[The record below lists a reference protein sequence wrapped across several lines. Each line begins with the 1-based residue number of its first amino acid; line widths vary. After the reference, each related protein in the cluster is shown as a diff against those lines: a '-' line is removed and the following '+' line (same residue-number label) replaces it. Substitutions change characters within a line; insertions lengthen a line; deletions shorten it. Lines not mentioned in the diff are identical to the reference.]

1 MPTKPVIINNSP
13 LVALWEL
20 GHLAL
25 LRALYTKVLMPEEV
39 AEEFLRK
46 EPMARETALEEATWL
61 EVVQLAIPLDDSDYP
76 ELERGE
82 AAVLALAAERGAR
95 LVIFDDLDARQY
107 AQRLHLT
114 VTGTV
119 GILLEAKKKGLIDV
133 IEPLLTDLRNNGM
146 YLGDAVIVHA
156 LQLAGEIN

>member
-46 EPMARETALEEATWL
+46 EPMTRETALGEATWL

-156 LQLAGEIN
+156 LQLAGEID

>member
-46 EPMARETALEEATWL
+46 EPMARETALEGATWL

-95 LVIFDDLDARQY
+95 LVIFDDLDARRY

-156 LQLAGEIN
+156 LQLAGEID

>member
-46 EPMARETALEEATWL
+46 EPMARETALDEATWL

-107 AQRLHLT
+107 AQRLRLT

-119 GILLEAKKKGLIDV
+119 GILVAAKKKGLIDV

-156 LQLAGEIN
+156 LQLAGEID

>member
-133 IEPLLTDLRNNGM
+133 IEPLLNDLRNNGM

-156 LQLAGEIN
+156 LQLAGEID

>member
-46 EPMARETALEEATWL
+46 EPMARETALDEATWL

>member
-46 EPMARETALEEATWL
+46 EPMARETALEVATWL
-61 EVVQLAIPLDDSDYP
+61 EVV
-76 ELERGE
+76 
-82 AAVLALAAERGAR
+82 
-95 LVIFDDLDARQY
+95 
-107 AQRLHLT
+107 
-114 VTGTV
+114 
-119 GILLEAKKKGLIDV
+119 
-133 IEPLLTDLRNNGM
+133 
-146 YLGDAVIVHA
+146 
-156 LQLAGEIN
+156 

>member
-46 EPMARETALEEATWL
+46 EPMTRETALGEATWL

-119 GILLEAKKKGLIDV
+119 GILLEAKGKGLIDV

-156 LQLAGEIN
+156 LQLAGEID

>member
-107 AQRLHLT
+107 AQRLHLP

-119 GILLEAKKKGLIDV
+119 GILLAAKKKGLIDV

>member
-1 MPTKPVIINNSP
+1 MPTKPVIINHSP

-46 EPMARETALEEATWL
+46 EPMTRETALDEATWL

-156 LQLAGEIN
+156 LQLAGEID

>member
-119 GILLEAKKKGLIDV
+119 GILLAAKKKGLIDV

-156 LQLAGEIN
+156 LQLAGEID

>member
-156 LQLAGEIN
+156 LQLAGEID

>member
-46 EPMARETALEEATWL
+46 EPMARETALDAATWL

-119 GILLEAKKKGLIDV
+119 GILLAAKKTGFIDV
-133 IEPLLTDLRNNGM
+133 IEPLLPDLRNNGM

>member
-95 LVIFDDLDARQY
+95 LVIFDDLDARQD

-156 LQLAGEIN
+156 LQLAGEID

>member
-46 EPMARETALEEATWL
+46 EPMARETALDAATWL

-156 LQLAGEIN
+156 LQLAGEID

>member
-25 LRALYTKVLMPEEV
+25 LQALYTKVLMPEEV